1 MGQEIPRSHFAAA
14 DFERFGERL
23 RAETELLARLA
34 ADRRFTERGGIGGL
48 ELEAWLVRTD
58 GRPADLNEPFLE
70 RVALPTVVPELS
82 RFNFE
87 INVAPQAL
95 AGEGLA
101 RLGAELSATLGH
113 CRTTARALDAEVIAI
128 GILPT
133 VAEADLVPAHMSRLK
148 RYRALNRQVLRQ
160 REGQPLKLD
169 IVGREH
175 LSTVH
180 HNVMLE
186 AATTSLQAHLQVPAS
201 RAARYYNA
209 SVLASAPLVATT
221 ANSPLLFGKLLWEET
236 RIPLFEQSVAVGGF
250 DAARGGPVRRVT
262 FGSRYVQDSLT
273 ELFRENLDHYPA
285 LLPMTDDAAP
295 PEALAHLRLHN
306 GTVWRWNRP
315 LVERDEDGGYHFR
328 VEQRV
333 MPAGPTAVDMLA
345 NLAFFFG
352 LCEGLAWTDPP
363 LENDV
368 AFPQARD
375 NFYQAA
381 RLGLSAHLVWR
392 NGARCTAGALI
403 RDELLPLAQFG
414 LAQLGVQ
421 RALAADLLAIV
432 GARTRSGRTGA
443 AWQRDY
449 YERHGRDAAALTRA
463 YLERQ
468 VKGRPVHE
476 WTA

>member
-14 DFERFGERL
+14 DFERFGARL
-23 RAETELLARLA
+23 REETELLAQLE
-34 ADRRFTERGGIGGL
+34 ADGRFAESGGIGGL
-48 ELEAWLVRTD
+48 ELEAWLIRPD
-58 GRPADLNEPFLE
+58 GHPADLNEPFLE
-70 RVALPTVVPELS
+70 RVDLPTVVPELS

-95 AGEGLA
+95 AGDGLE
-101 RLGAELSATLGH
+101 RLGAELAATLERCH
-113 CRTTARALDAEVIAI
+113 ATARSLDAEVVAV

-133 VAEADLVPAHMSRLK
+133 VTGDDLVPVHMSRLK
-148 RYRALNRQVLRQ
+148 RYQALNRQVLRQ

-186 AATTSLQAHLQVPAS
+186 AATTSLQAHLQVPAG

-209 SVLASAPLVATT
+209 SVLASAPLVAV
-221 ANSPLLFGKLLWEET
+221 AASSPLLFGKLLWEET

-262 FGSRYVQDSLT
+262 FGSRYVQRSLT
-273 ELFRENLDHYPA
+273 ELFRENLDHYPL
-285 LLPMTDDAAP
+285 LLPMTDDDAP

-306 GTVWRWNRP
+306 GTIWRWNRP
-315 LVERDEDGGYHFR
+315 LVGRDDDGRYHFR

-333 MPAGPTAVDMLA
+333 MPAGPTAIDMLA

-352 LCEGLAWTDPP
+352 VCEGLASVERP
-363 LENDV
+363 LEESITF
-368 AFPQARD
+368 AQARD

-381 RLGLSAHLVWR
+381 RLGLAARVVWPDGER
-392 NGARCTAGALI
+392 ATVAALI
-403 RDELLPLAQFG
+403 RERLLPLAQFG
-414 LAQLGVQ
+414 LAQLGVDKSLAGRMLGIVEA
-421 RALAADLLAIV
+421 RA
-432 GARTRSGRTGA
+432 RSGRTGA
-443 AWQRDY
+443 SWQRDWF
-449 YERHGRDAAALTRA
+449 ERHGRDAAALTCA
-463 YLERQ
+463 YLELQ
-468 VKGRPVHE
+468 KAGRPVHE
-476 WTA
+476 WPS